1 MKHKSLFS
9 LALAC
14 LTILASCVK
23 MSKSL
28 GIHTLAEG
36 VETKEQFDFL
46 REIGCERIQGYYFS
60 QPLPL
65 DELTWLLEKEG
76 IEIED
81 GDQDQFYQQ
90 VGLTDVISDRPVSLI
105 LDDGES
111 FKTIYMNQLYKREL
125 EESGK
130 NIHQISDDLANAPES
145 SIGLEMR
152 ALADRAGKGNS
163 EQSEYLA
170 DVRHNGQYIR
180 LSVTS
185 IAQLR
190 NWQMLLVNASDIT
203 FQGNVQMPK

>member
-1 MKHKSLFS
+1 MSDFDEASKK
-9 LALAC
+9 
-14 LTILASCVK
+14 ILASCVK

-36 VETKEQFDFL
+36 VETQEQFDFL

-111 FKTIYMNQLYKREL
+111 FKTVYMNQLYKREL

-130 NIHQISDDLANAPES
+130 SIHQI
-145 SIGLEMR
+145 
-152 ALADRAGKGNS
+152 
-163 EQSEYLA
+163 SEYLA

-203 FQGNVQMPK
+203 FQGNVQISK